1 MSIVGRRPEGPE
13 RRAEPIVSRARKT
26 GSPARSPTL
35 GLGEFGRIRD
45 RAYAAVGFVLTERCT
60 AACRHCALSAG
71 PGGRPAAAPSTVAR
85 WVRSVGEAPTTQA
98 IGITGGEPF
107 LERAALD
114 AALGAAHDAGLRTTV
129 FTNACWATSP
139 EAACEALAQLPH
151 IDLLEISADVFHEEF
166 VPLGNVRRAAEAAL
180 DAGTGVWFQ
189 VAEVEAESFGT
200 RLREVL
206 GPRITGA
213 AEFSEAAILDAG
225 RSLGAPWS
233 DRPPLTAELPTG
245 ACKRLG
251 TPLVCP
257 DGSVLACCSEYAYGE
272 LCPTALRLGTLEE
285 RSLSAMVRDAQSDPL
300 LAALRALGPAYVAD
314 VARHSGW
321 HAGRY
326 REGNVCD
333 LCLDLLREAPLADEL
348 RRRLAEPEH
357 DGAIVFAAEVRAL
370 RAETDPGEA
379 AP

>member
-1 MSIVGRRPEGPE
+1 MSNVGHRPEGPE
-13 RRAEPIVSRARKT
+13 RSAEPIASRARKT
-26 GSPARSPTL
+26 GSPARSATL
-35 GLGEFGRIRD
+35 GLGEFDRIRD
-45 RAYAAVGFVLTERCT
+45 RPYAAVGFVLTERCT

-71 PGGRPAAAPSTVAR
+71 PGGRPAAEPSTVAR

-98 IGITGGEPF
+98 IGLTGGEPF
-107 LERAALD
+107 LERAALE
-114 AALGAAHDAGLRTTV
+114 AALRAAHDTGLRTTV
-129 FTNACWATSP
+129 FTNAYWATGP
-139 EAACEALAQLPH
+139 QAACEALAQLPR

-166 VPLGNVRRAAEAAL
+166 VPLENVRHAAEAAL
-180 DAGTGVWFQ
+180 GLGMGVWFQ
-189 VAEVEAESFGT
+189 VAEVEAESFDT
-200 RLREVL
+200 RLRGVL

-213 AEFSEAAILDAG
+213 AEFSQAAILDAG

-233 DRPPLTAELPTG
+233 DRPPRTPELPAG

-272 LCPTALRLGTLEE
+272 SCPAALRLGTLEE
-285 RSLSAMVRDAQSDPL
+285 RSLSAMVQDAQSDPL

-314 VARHSGW
+314 VARDSGW
-321 HAGRY
+321 QGGRY

-333 LCLDLLREAPLADEL
+333 LCLDLLREASLADEV

-357 DGAIVFAAEVRAL
+357 DGAIAFAAEVREL
-370 RAETDPGEA
+370 RAEAADGEG